1 MTDSIKDYLN
11 SIARHPLLTPQQEI
25 QLGRRV
31 ARWRELRNK
40 DAPLTLQEQ
49 RELRSG
55 ERARQQ
61 FIRSNLQLVVHVARK
76 YEKRTR
82 KTLEFMDLVQE
93 GNIGLSRAVE
103 LFDYSRGYKFSTYAY
118 WWIRQAISRALLQND
133 PIIKLPSALHDL
145 MYRAS
150 RTSQEMAQQLGRVPK
165 LSELAKEMQI
175 EPEALAAAFKQSY
188 SVTSLDQA
196 SRAGEDNSII
206 DLIAADADCD
216 LDEHYAIQELYRY
229 MDVYL
234 DDKVK
239 EIIKA
244 RMVSGEKWEQIHART
259 GISHKTMSDMQ
270 RRGID
275 RLRMF
280 MKNPL
285 DDTPLGRI

>member
-40 DAPLTLQEQ
+40 DAPLTTEEQ

-61 FIRSNLQLVVHVARK
+61 FIRSNLQLVVHVAKK

-175 EPEALAAAFKQSY
+175 EPETLAAAFKQSY

-196 SRAGEDNSII
+196 LRAGEDGSII
-206 DLIAADADCD
+206 DLIATDADCD
-216 LDEHYAIQELYRY
+216 LNEHYAIQELYRH

-234 DDKVK
+234 DDKAK

-244 RMVSGEKWEQIHART
+244 RMISDEKWEQIHART
-259 GISHKTMSDMQ
+259 GMSHQTMKDMQ
-270 RRGID
+270 RRGIN
-275 RLRMF
+275 RLRML